1 MNRIKQVV
9 SILLML
15 CCIMGLTAC
24 SQTKSDI
31 IPEDYV
37 IGVIR
42 TIGNKNDSE
51 ILYFNSDL
59 EQTGNTHYNYATMG
73 ELFYP
78 PVVYD
83 GSVYIVPQGQAT
95 KKDEKTILQLD
106 LDTLE
111 QQRFALDQIA
121 IYGVSVDSSAIYAV
135 NNINYVSYL
144 SRIDKAEKTVKT
156 LDYNGLYVSSA
167 YVYNDMLY
175 AFSSSQDIGAQSTI
189 HCINPSTMVEEKQI
203 DITALGCDVRTVVGV
218 GDILYFVVCS
228 DSNGDF
234 NNIVGAFNT
243 ATGEVST
250 IEFQKNVFHLLNVDN
265 KLYVSHGNLV
275 TCEGTALSV
284 YDIAT
289 TDITTYD
296 LGVWIGQIAVN
307 GESLYVMGQHQIAKY
322 DLHTLEKQAEKQIAL
337 NSGYYLSGI
346 FANLL
351 NSDR

>member
-1 MNRIKQVV
+1 MLDIYTVAFFGHRYIDNPLKVEELLEEQIRKLINEKEYVDFIVGRNGEFDQCV
-9 SILLML
+9 SSTVLRARKNVRDDNSALILML
-15 CCIMGLTAC
+15 
-24 SQTKSDI
+24 
-31 IPEDYV
+31 P
-37 IGVIR
+37 
-42 TIGNKNDSE
+42 
-51 ILYFNSDL
+51 
-59 EQTGNTHYNYATMG
+59 
-73 ELFYP
+73 
-78 PVVYD
+78 
-83 GSVYIVPQGQAT
+83 
-95 KKDEKTILQLD
+95 
-106 LDTLE
+106 
-111 QQRFALDQIA
+111 
-121 IYGVSVDSSAIYAV
+121 
-135 NNINYVSYL
+135 
-144 SRIDKAEKTVKT
+144 
-156 LDYNGLYVSSA
+156 YVSSA

-351 NSDR
+351 NADR